1 MLAEVKITDLFVK
14 DGLIIPSKA
23 IMKSPDNIDFIFV
36 ATKTEKGNY
45 KVEEVNVEVIE
56 KYNQEAL
63 IKDNKKISNS
73 SLVVVEGGRGIASKD
88 LVRIN

>member
-1 MLAEVKITDLFVK
+1 
-14 DGLIIPSKA
+14 
-23 IMKSPDNIDFIFV
+23 MKSPDNIDFIFV

-73 SLVVVEGGRGIASKD
+73 TFVVVEGGRGIASKD

>member
-1 MLAEVKITDLFVK
+1 M
-14 DGLIIPSKA
+14 
-23 IMKSPDNIDFIFV
+23 
-36 ATKTEKGNY
+36 
-45 KVEEVNVEVIE
+45 EEVNVEVIE

-73 SLVVVEGGRGIASKD
+73 TLVVVEGGRGIASND